1 MYLSARES
9 AQGRVSAL
17 KIGFRFTERQA
28 RFLVMVL
35 EHSGVFMGRHYAF
48 FAGITHG
55 QKVHDFLER
64 LLADRFGTA
73 FHVGRTGRTR
83 VFHVHH
89 KPLYAAIGE
98 PENRNRKPIA
108 IGRAIERMMRLDA
121 VLAEREFLWL
131 GTERDKYAHFVCLL
145 RGALQND
152 ELPRLVFRKDAR
164 DQTVRYFPDKL
175 PIGVDPETERHVFVF
190 LAADGS
196 PRDFRQF
203 LLRHA
208 ELLRALRSWTIRVL
222 LPRERAALRDIYE
235 AAVYDQLARPLPLSY
250 RDDMRANFERRR
262 AGQPPGR
269 IGMDPPP
276 RGVRMP
282 SGPAFTALYRHWLE
296 VGNTV
301 VTDVTSSILRDAL
314 QSRRGTVECVVLPRA
329 YAHLSS
335 LAGTS

>member
-1 MYLSARES
+1 MYSPARDR
-9 AQGRVSAL
+9 AQARISSL
-17 KIGFRFTERQA
+17 KMGFRFTERQA
-28 RFLVMVL
+28 AFLVMVL
-35 EHSGVFMGRHYAF
+35 QHSGVFMGRHYAA

-64 LLADRFGTA
+64 LLAARFATA
-73 FHVGRTGRTR
+73 FRVGRTGRTR
-83 VFHVHH
+83 VFHVHY

-108 IGRAIERMMRLDA
+108 IGRAIERMMVLDA
-121 VLAEREFLWL
+121 VLVEREFLWL

-152 ELPRLVFRKDAR
+152 ELPRLVFRKDAQ

-175 PIGVDPETERHVFVF
+175 PIGIDQETERHVFVF

-196 PRDFRQF
+196 PMDFRQF

-208 ELLRALRSWTIRVL
+208 ELLRALRRWTIRVL
-222 LPRERAALRDIYE
+222 LPRERAALRDIYV

-250 RDDMRANFERRR
+250 RDDLRASFECRRDGR
-262 AGQPPGR
+262 PPGR
-269 IGMDPPP
+269 IGMDPPTSS
-276 RGVRMP
+276 VRMP
-282 SGPAFTALYRHWLE
+282 SGPALTALYRRWLE
-296 VGNTV
+296 VGNSV

-314 QSRRGTVECVVLPRA
+314 QSGRGTVECVVLSHA

>member
-1 MYLSARES
+1 MYSPARDR
-9 AQGRVSAL
+9 AQERVNAL
-17 KIGFRFTERQA
+17 KMGFRFTERQA
-28 RFLVMVL
+28 RFLATVL
-35 EHSGVFMGRHYAF
+35 QHSGVFMGRHYAA

-64 LLADRFGTA
+64 LLAARFATA
-73 FHVGRTGRTR
+73 FRVGRTGRTR
-83 VFHVHH
+83 VLHVHY

-98 PENRNRKPIA
+98 PENRNRKPVA
-108 IGRAIERMMRLDA
+108 VGRAIERMMVLDA
-121 VLAEREFLWL
+121 VLTERDLLWL
-131 GTERDKYAHFVCLL
+131 GTERDKYAHFVMLL

-152 ELPRLVFRKDAR
+152 ELPRLVFRKDEQ

-196 PRDFRQF
+196 PMDFRQF

-222 LPRERAALRDIYE
+222 LPRERASLRDIYE
-235 AAVYDQLARPLPLSY
+235 AAVYDQLARPLPMSY
-250 RDDMRANFERRR
+250 RDDLRANFERRR

-296 VGNTV
+296 VGNPV
-301 VTDVTSSILRDAL
+301 VTAVTSTVLCDAL
-314 QSRRGTVECVVLPRA
+314 QGGRGTVECVVLPHA
-329 YAHLSS
+329 YAHLSP

>member
-1 MYLSARES
+1 MSSPATDR
-9 AQGRVSAL
+9 AKDRVAAL
-17 KIGFRFTERQA
+17 KMGFRFTDRQA
-28 RFLVMVL
+28 RFLLTVL
-35 EHSGVFMGRHYAF
+35 QHSGVFMGRHYAA

-64 LLADRFGTA
+64 LLAARFATA
-73 FHVGRTGRTR
+73 CHVGRTGRTR
-83 VFHVHH
+83 IFHVHH

-108 IGRAIERMMRLDA
+108 VGRAIERMMLLDA
-121 VLAEREFLWL
+121 VLAERKVLWL

-152 ELPRLVFRKDAR
+152 ELPRLVFRKDEQE
-164 DQTVRYFPDKL
+164 QTVRYFPDKL
-175 PIGVDPETERHVFVF
+175 PIGIDPETDRHVFVF

-196 PRDFRQF
+196 PMDFRQF

-208 ELLRALRSWTIRVL
+208 ELLRALRSWTIRVV
-222 LPRERAALRDIYE
+222 LPRERANLRDTYE
-235 AAVYDQLARPLPLSY
+235 AAVYDQLARPLPMSY
-250 RDDMRANFERRR
+250 RDDLRASFERRR

-269 IGMDPPP
+269 IGIDAPP
-276 RGVRMP
+276 RGLRTP
-282 SGPAFTALYRHWLE
+282 SGSALTALYRYWLE
-296 VGNTV
+296 VGSPA
-301 VTDVTSSILRDAL
+301 VTQVTSTILCDAL
-314 QSRRGTVECVVLPRA
+314 QSRRGTVECMVLSQA

>member
-1 MYLSARES
+1 MYSPSSDRAKD
-9 AQGRVSAL
+9 RVNAL
-17 KIGFRFTERQA
+17 MTEFRFTERQA
-28 RFLVMVL
+28 VFLLTVL
-35 EHSGVFMGRHYAF
+35 QHSGVFMGRHYAA

-64 LLADRFGTA
+64 LLVARFATA
-73 FHVGRTGRTR
+73 FRVGRTGRTR
-83 VFHVHH
+83 LIHVHH

-108 IGRAIERMMRLDA
+108 IGRAIERMMVLDA
-121 VLAEREFLWL
+121 VLAERDLLWL

-152 ELPRLVFRKDAR
+152 ELPRLVFRKDER

-175 PIGVDPETERHVFVF
+175 PIGVNPETERHVFVF
-190 LAADGS
+190 LAATGS
-196 PRDFRQF
+196 PMDFRQF

-222 LPRERAALRDIYE
+222 LPRERASLRDTYE
-235 AAVYDQLARPLPLSY
+235 AAVHDQLGHPMPLSC
-250 RDDMRANFERRR
+250 RDDLLASFQRRHD
-262 AGQPPGR
+262 GQPPGR
-269 IGMDPPP
+269 TGLDPPTP
-276 RGVRMP
+276 GVRMP
-282 SGPAFTALYRHWLE
+282 SAPARTALYRRWLE

-301 VTDVTSSILRDAL
+301 VTQVTSSILRDAL
-314 QSRRGTVECVVLPRA
+314 QSGRGTVECVVLPHA

>member
-1 MYLSARES
+1 MSSPATDRAKE
-9 AQGRVSAL
+9 RVAAL
-17 KIGFRFTERQA
+17 KMGFRFTDRQA
-28 RFLVMVL
+28 RFLLTVL
-35 EHSGVFMGRHYAF
+35 QHSGVFMGRHYAA

-64 LLADRFGTA
+64 LLAARFATA
-73 FHVGRTGRTR
+73 CHVGRTGRTR
-83 VFHVHH
+83 IFHVHH

-108 IGRAIERMMRLDA
+108 IGRAIERMMLLDA
-121 VLAEREFLWL
+121 VLAEREVLWL
-131 GTERDKYAHFVCLL
+131 ATERDKYAHFVCLF
-145 RGALQND
+145 RGALQNE
-152 ELPRLVFRKDAR
+152 ELPRLVFRKDER
-164 DQTVRYFPDKL
+164 EQTVRYFPDKL
-175 PIGVDPETERHVFVF
+175 PIGVDPETERHVILF
-190 LAADGS
+190 LAACGS
-196 PRDFRQF
+196 PMDFRQF

-222 LPRERAALRDIYE
+222 LPRERANLRATYE
-235 AAVYDQLARPLPLSY
+235 AAVYDQIARPLPLSY
-250 RDDMRANFERRR
+250 RDDLRASFGRRR

-269 IGMDPPP
+269 IGMDPPL

-296 VGNTV
+296 VGNPV
-301 VTDVTSSILRDAL
+301 VTAVTSTVLRDAL
-314 QSRRGTVECVVLPRA
+314 QSGRGSVECVVLSHA

>member
-1 MYLSARES
+1 MM
-9 AQGRVSAL
+9 
-17 KIGFRFTERQA
+17 GFRFTERQA
-28 RFLVMVL
+28 RFLVTVL
-35 EHSGVFMGRHYAF
+35 QHSGVFMGRHYAA
-48 FAGITHG
+48 FASITHG

-64 LLADRFGTA
+64 LLAARFATA

-83 VFHVHH
+83 IFHVHH

-108 IGRAIERMMRLDA
+108 IGRAIERMMMLDA
-121 VLAEREFLWL
+121 VLAERELLWL
-131 GTERDKYAHFVCLL
+131 GTERDKYAHFVMLL

-152 ELPRLVFRKDAR
+152 ELPRLVFRTDEH

-196 PRDFRQF
+196 PMDFRQF

-222 LPRERAALRDIYE
+222 LPRERANLRDTYE
-235 AAVYDQLARPLPLSY
+235 AAVYDQLAHPLPLSY
-250 RDDMRANFERRR
+250 RDDLLTSFQRRR
-262 AGQPPGR
+262 DGRPPGQV
-269 IGMDPPP
+269 GMDPPTP
-276 RGVRMP
+276 GVRML
-282 SGPAFTALYRHWLE
+282 SGPAVTALYRRWLE
-296 VGNTV
+296 AGSTV
-301 VTDVTSSILRDAL
+301 VTQVTSSIIRDAL
-314 QSRRGTVECVVLPRA
+314 QSGRGTVECVVLAHP

>member
-1 MYLSARES
+1 MYSPARDR
-9 AQGRVSAL
+9 AKDRVNAL
-17 KIGFRFTERQA
+17 VMGFRFTERQA
-28 RFLVMVL
+28 RFLLTVL
-35 EHSGVFMGRHYAF
+35 QHSGVFMGRHYAA

-64 LLADRFGTA
+64 LLAARFATA
-73 FHVGRTGRTR
+73 FRVGRTGRTR
-83 VFHVHH
+83 LFHVHH

-98 PENRNRKPIA
+98 PENRNRKPVPL
-108 IGRAIERMMRLDA
+108 GRAIERMMLLDA

-131 GTERDKYAHFVCLL
+131 GTERDKYAHFVCFL

-152 ELPRLVFRKDAR
+152 ELPRLVFRKHPT

-175 PIGVDPETERHVFVF
+175 PIGIDPETERHVFVF

-196 PRDFRQF
+196 PMDFRQF

-222 LPRERAALRDIYE
+222 LPRERASLRDTYE

-250 RDDMRANFERRR
+250 RADLLASFQRRR
-262 AGQPPGR
+262 DTRPPGQL
-269 IGMDPPP
+269 GMGPPTP
-276 RGVRMP
+276 GVRMP
-282 SGPAFTALYRHWLE
+282 SRPALTALHRRWLE
-296 VGNTV
+296 VGDTV
-301 VTDVTSSILRDAL
+301 VTQVTSSILRDSL
-314 QSRRGTVECVVLPRA
+314 QSGRGTVECVVLSHA

>member
-1 MYLSARES
+1 MYSLARDR
-9 AQGRVSAL
+9 AQQHVSAL
-17 KIGFRFTERQA
+17 KMGFRFTERQA
-28 RFLVMVL
+28 RFLLTVL
-35 EHSGVFMGRHYAF
+35 QHSGVFMGRHYAA

-64 LLADRFGTA
+64 LLATRFATA
-73 FHVGRTGRTR
+73 FRVGRTGRTR
-83 VFHVHH
+83 VFHVQY

-108 IGRAIERMMRLDA
+108 IGRAIERMMLLDA
-121 VLAEREFLWL
+121 VLADRDFLWL

-175 PIGVDPETERHVFVF
+175 PVGVDPETERHVFVF
-190 LAADGS
+190 LAAGGS
-196 PRDFRQF
+196 PMDFRQF
-203 LLRHA
+203 LVRHA
-208 ELLRALRSWTIRVL
+208 ELLRALRTWTIRVL
-222 LPRERAALRDIYE
+222 LPRERANLADTYE

-250 RDDMRANFERRR
+250 RDDLLASFQCRRDGR
-262 AGQPPGR
+262 PPGR
-269 IGMDPPP
+269 IGMDRPAP
-276 RGVRMP
+276 GLRMP
-282 SGPAFTALYRHWLE
+282 SAPALTALYRRWLE
-296 VGNTV
+296 AGNTV
-301 VTDVTSSILRDAL
+301 VTQVTSSTLRDAL
-314 QSRRGTVECVVLPRA
+314 QGGRGTVECVVLSHA

>member
-1 MYLSARES
+1 ME
-9 AQGRVSAL
+9 RVAAL
-17 KIGFRFTERQA
+17 KMGFRFTERQA
-28 RFLVMVL
+28 GFLVMVL
-35 EHSGVFMGRHYAF
+35 QHSGVFMGRHYAA

-55 QKVHDFLER
+55 QKVHEFLER
-64 LLADRFGTA
+64 LLAAGFATA
-73 FHVGRTGRTR
+73 FRVGRTGRTR
-83 VFHVHH
+83 LIHVHH

-108 IGRAIERMMRLDA
+108 IGRAIERMMVLDA
-121 VLAEREFLWL
+121 VLVERQFVWL
-131 GTERDKYAHFVCLL
+131 GTERDKYAHFACLL

-152 ELPRLVFRKDAR
+152 ELPRLVFRKDER

-190 LAADGS
+190 LAATGS
-196 PRDFRQF
+196 PMDFRQF

-222 LPRERAALRDIYE
+222 LPRERASLRDTYE
-235 AAVYDQLARPLPLSY
+235 AAVHDQLGHPMPLSY
-250 RDDMRANFERRR
+250 RDDLLASFQRRR
-262 AGQPPGR
+262 DGQPPGR
-269 IGMDPPP
+269 IGLDPPTP
-276 RGVRMP
+276 SVHMP
-282 SGPAFTALYRHWLE
+282 SAPARTALYRRWLE

-301 VTDVTSSILRDAL
+301 VTQVTSSILRDAL
-314 QSRRGTVECVVLPRA
+314 QSGQGTVECVVLLHA